1 MWNKLM
7 SLYLP
12 HMSGS
17 GSLAGPSCY
26 DDLQNPRLCAPV
38 LENVAFGRPVT
49 ASSTCDD
56 PSKTF
61 CRLKK
66 KNVTTSAPEGKREYR
81 WFVVCYGCDV
91 KDPQKS
97 HPAAYMTDVH
107 NPDNETWWQS
117 SMDDDNVTLSL
128 SLGGKFEITSVS
140 LRFILI
146 VAGRRN
152 FKFSHHPE
160 ATAIYRSSDFG
171 KTWQPYQYF
180 SKDCRGF
187 YGLRTK
193 TAVTTAHDNNTYSE
207 TKVFC
212 SIPWGGVLS
221 GAPVKFY
228 TLAGRPSAVDFDTRP
243 TLQDWVTATDI
254 RVVFRR
260 RDSHVDP
267 HLRSYP
273 SIFFAVS
280 DFHVEARCKCNGHAS
295 SCLSGDNGQ
304 LKCVCEHNTAGTNCQ
319 HCAVLSQD
327 RPWKRATPQDPHQCI
342 DKCSDYCK
350 TQKSF
355 MKLDFKEYCKHEVV
369 IELLVFSEEIFSHF
383 TRYDVSVGNVF
394 KNGGHTRLQ
403 HGTHAHLYLSNE
415 HLACS
420 CPPHLQPW
428 ERYLVIGDL
437 ERSSFRRNDVCPL
450 LVDGK
455 VVIPWHHTWA
465 TQLTEL
471 KSQQDM
477 CGWDLIIQ

>member
-1 MWNKLM
+1 MYVEQY
-7 SLYLP
+7 SLAHCITLFQHSCLTCRFSSFTSLDSGYKKKKKKKWFLVKELRSIFL
-12 HMSGS
+12 HMEHLVIMYQLKQGAR
-17 GSLAGPSCY
+17 SLAGPSCY

-280 DFHVEARCKCNGHAS
+280 DFH
-295 SCLSGDNGQ
+295 
-304 LKCVCEHNTAGTNCQ
+304 
-319 HCAVLSQD
+319 
-327 RPWKRATPQDPHQCI
+327 I
-342 DKCSDYCK
+342 
-350 TQKSF
+350 SF
-355 MKLDFKEYCKHEVV
+355 
-369 IELLVFSEEIFSHF
+369 
-383 TRYDVSVGNVF
+383 
-394 KNGGHTRLQ
+394 
-403 HGTHAHLYLSNE
+403 
-415 HLACS
+415 
-420 CPPHLQPW
+420 P
-428 ERYLVIGDL
+428 
-437 ERSSFRRNDVCPL
+437 RNIM
-450 LVDGK
+450 G
-455 VVIPWHHTWA
+455 
-465 TQLTEL
+465 
-471 KSQQDM
+471 
-477 CGWDLIIQ
+477 